1 MDEKVKVTIELGKND
16 IIGVAYFIGV
26 DNPEKLWDEMKSQT
40 FTYPL
45 EQLEENE
52 RKTLTATMAAV
63 AVGMKLK
70 QAGMWK

>member
-1 MDEKVKVTIELGKND
+1 MDEKVKITIELGKND

-26 DNPEKLWDEMKSQT
+26 DNPEELWGEMKSQT

-63 AVGMKLK
+63 AVGLKLK

>member
-1 MDEKVKVTIELGKND
+1 MDEKVKITIELGKND

-26 DNPEKLWDEMKSQT
+26 DNPEELWGEMKSQI

>member
-1 MDEKVKVTIELGKND
+1 MDEKVKVTIELSKND

-26 DNPEKLWDEMKSQT
+26 DNPEELWGKMKSQT